1 MEQCI
6 WVNSMFQVLTMQKYN
21 NNFKDLKQNKTLF
34 VECFGEN
41 SLIFVIYRPYS
52 VFVLAIAT
60 SELLTI
66 FYPIS
71 YP

>member
-41 SLIFVIYRPYS
+41 SLIFVIYRSYS